1 MHELYLFDVVVEDGK
16 MPARSGG
23 ILWSEVLQY

>member
-1 MHELYLFDVVVEDGK
+1 MHELCLFDVVVEDGK
-16 MPARSGG
+16 MPACSGG